1 MKMSGS
7 FLFDTNIVIALFD
20 NVIEILK
27 NLKKANHILLPSI
40 VIGELFYGAYNSNLH
55 DKNIKKIIDFCNEVQ
70 ILSCDYITATFY
82 GSIKKELKDIGK
94 PIPEN
99 DIWISAISIQNN
111 IPLVSRDKH
120 LTYVHKLKLINW

>member
-1 MKMSGS
+1 MSGR

-20 NVIEILK
+20 SDKEILK

-40 VIGELFYGAYNSNLH
+40 VVGELFYGAYNSNLQE
-55 DKNIKKIIDFCNEVQ
+55 KNLKKIIDFCTEVQ
-70 ILSCDYITATFY
+70 IISCDYLTATLY

-120 LTYVHKLKLINW
+120 LTYIQNLKLINW

>member
-1 MKMSGS
+1 MSGR

-20 NVIEILK
+20 SDKEILK

-40 VIGELFYGAYNSNLH
+40 VVGELFYGAYNSNLQE
-55 DKNIKKIIDFCNEVQ
+55 KNLKKIIDFCTEVQ
-70 ILSCDYITATFY
+70 ILSCDYLTATLY
-82 GSIKKELKDIGK
+82 GSIKKELKEIGK

-120 LTYVHKLKLINW
+120 LTYIQNLKLINW

>member
-1 MKMSGS
+1 MSGR

-20 NVIEILK
+20 SDKEILK

-40 VIGELFYGAYNSNLH
+40 VVGELFYGAYNSNLQE
-55 DKNIKKIIDFCNEVQ
+55 KNLKKIIDFCTEVQ
-70 ILSCDYITATFY
+70 ILSCDYLTATLY
-82 GSIKKELKDIGK
+82 GSIKKELKEIGK

-99 DIWISAISIQNN
+99 EIWISAISIQNN

-120 LTYVHKLKLINW
+120 LTYIQNLKLINW